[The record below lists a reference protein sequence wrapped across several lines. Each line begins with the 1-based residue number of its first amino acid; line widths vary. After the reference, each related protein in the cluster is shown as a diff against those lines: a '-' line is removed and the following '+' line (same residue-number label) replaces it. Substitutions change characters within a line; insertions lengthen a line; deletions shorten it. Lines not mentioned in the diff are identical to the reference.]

1 MCFFYEIFEIITH
14 DDRRK
19 HMLSHVLFSDLA
31 EEAGFEP
38 ARALQLLSVFETDL
52 FNHLSIPP
60 AVFSISEI
68 QTFVITFS

>member
-1 MCFFYEIFEIITH
+1 
-14 DDRRK
+14 
-19 HMLSHVLFSDLA
+19 MLSHVFFSDLA

-68 QTFVITFS
+68 RTFVITFR

>member
-1 MCFFYEIFEIITH
+1 MSS
-14 DDRRK
+14 
-19 HMLSHVLFSDLA
+19 LSTNVDSEHHFGAFLFKANQNVKKTREFPGKFHLA

-60 AVFSISEI
+60 AS
-68 QTFVITFS
+68 